1 MALGGMMRL
10 VTLLAR
16 FALVALVARLPM
28 FALRMTRTP
37 GIRTA
42 RTAALLNALDG
53 FTGATELPDSV
64 PKRLNFAFVGVFL
77 NFGLFERFDGLFHFK
92 QDPFEVF
99 VDAQN
104 LFDGL
109 ANGRR
114 GGHVR

>member
-1 MALGGMMRL
+1 MTLGVRMRL

-28 FALRMTRTP
+28 FALRITRTP

-53 FTGATELPDSV
+53 FASATELPDRV
-64 PKRLNFAFVGVFL
+64 PERLDFAFVSVFL
-77 NFGLFERFDGLFHFK
+77 DFGFFEGFDGLFHFQ

-109 ANGRR
+109 
-114 GGHVR
+114 